1 VRVLVFGG
9 NDPATGRTFVC
20 TDFSTGG
27 TGGQPVADGVDSLE
41 TDIANTMNM
50 PAESLELHFPL
61 RVHRNA
67 LVSDSGG
74 AGCHRGG
81 LGVEREIEVLR
92 GEVTVTLRE
101 DRHRTKAWGLY
112 GGEPP
117 PFAHAEIRHADGLCT
132 AIESKG
138 VFGLSAGERIRCWA
152 TGGAGYGDPLERDAM
167 LVLQDVLDGKVS
179 VQAAVTN
186 YGVVV
191 VDNNTPRFD
200 ATATANKR
208 AAMRDHRGQISWTY
222 DRGVKE

>member
-27 TGGQPVADGVDSLE
+27 TGGQPAHDGVDSLE

-50 PAESLELHFPL
+50 PAESLELHYPL

-67 LVSDSGG
+67 LVSDSAG
-74 AGCHRGG
+74 AGRHRGG
-81 LGVEREIEVLR
+81 LGVEREIELLR

-101 DRHRTKAWGLY
+101 DRHRTQAWGLY
-112 GGEPP
+112 GGKPP
-117 PFAHAEIRHADGLCT
+117 PFARAEVQHADGRRT
-132 AIESKG
+132 PIASKG
-138 VFGLSAGERIRCWA
+138 VFRLSAGERIHCWA
-152 TGGAGYGDPLERDAM
+152 TGGAGYGDPLQRDPA
-167 LVLQDVLDGKVS
+167 LVVQDVLDGKIS
-179 VQAAVTN
+179 ANAAAAD

-191 VDNNTPRFD
+191 D
-200 ATATANKR
+200 ATATHCDEPATAKSR
-208 AAMRDHRGQISWTY
+208 AALRERRGAISWTY

>member
-9 NDPATGRTFVC
+9 NDPASGRTFVC

-27 TGGQPVADGVDSLE
+27 TGGHPEGDGVDSLE

-50 PAESLELHFPL
+50 PAESLELHYPL

-74 AGCHRGG
+74 AGTHRGG
-81 LGVEREIEVLR
+81 LGVEREIELLR

-117 PFAHAEIRHADGLCT
+117 PFAHAEIRHADGRRT
-132 AIESKG
+132 PIPSKG
-138 VFGLSAGERIRCWA
+138 VFRLSAGERIHCWA
-152 TGGAGYGDPLERDAM
+152 TGGAGYGDPLEREPA
-167 LVLQDVLDGKVS
+167 LVVQDVIDGKVS
-179 VQAAVTN
+179 AQAAAER
-186 YGVVV
+186 YGVMGI
-191 VDNNTPRFD
+191 D
-200 ATATANKR
+200 AGRRACDEAATKARR
-208 AAMRDHRGQISWTY
+208 AAMSRERGPISWTY
-222 DRGVKE
+222 DRGTRE